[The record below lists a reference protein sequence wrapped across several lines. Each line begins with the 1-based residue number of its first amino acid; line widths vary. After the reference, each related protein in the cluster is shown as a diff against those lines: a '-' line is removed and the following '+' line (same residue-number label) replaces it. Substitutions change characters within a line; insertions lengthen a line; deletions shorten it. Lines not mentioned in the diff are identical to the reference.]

1 MDEIFVNQPKC
12 SCFSLHES
20 NENKSIKK
28 LHCCCE
34 EEEDELYEWIW
45 ENNSCSNIVL
55 SNGNRDVLFH
65 PIYSTG
71 TAAIKGESPF
81 KRNLYYYWEIKI
93 LTDLYGTDVMIGVGT
108 SNLTMSDWKLK
119 FCSMLGYNMESWG
132 YSYTGKIQHNK
143 LKCSYGPHFSIGSL
157 IGVYLNMCNGTLEY
171 YLNRKPLGIAFRNL
185 KNYQLYP
192 MVCSTAAQS
201 AMRITCSLSQ
211 APSLQIEC
219 LKVIAKHIILLRHL
233 YTVPGIMRTIK
244 KKYFWLI
251 PPQVE
256 DEEVPLDL
264 EDECVLPF
272 DTLNQNTKDRRIF
285 CSSLT
290 QLRMERQLHWPT
302 YSYRNCS
309 TTNTLS

>member
-1 MDEIFVNQPKC
+1 
-12 SCFSLHES
+12 
-20 NENKSIKK
+20 
-28 LHCCCE
+28 
-34 EEEDELYEWIW
+34 
-45 ENNSCSNIVL
+45 
-55 SNGNRDVLFH
+55 
-65 PIYSTG
+65 
-71 TAAIKGESPF
+71 
-81 KRNLYYYWEIKI
+81 
-93 LTDLYGTDVMIGVGT
+93 MIGGT
-108 SNLTMSDWKLK
+108 L
-119 FCSMLGYNMESWG
+119 ESWG

-157 IGVYLNMCNGTLEY
+157 IGVYLNHVQRNVRILFES
-171 YLNRKPLGIAFRNL
+171 KPLGIS
-185 KNYQLYP
+185 KTISLYP

-290 QLRMERQLHWPT
+290 QLRMERQLHWPA